1 MKTLVIL
8 AHPDIESSKVN
19 KVWKRELLKYSD
31 EITIHELYKEYP
43 DWNIDVLR
51 EQNLIETYE
60 KIVFEFPLYWYSY
73 PPLLKNG

>member
-1 MKTLVIL
+1 MKTLVVL
-8 AHPDIESSKVN
+8 AHPDLESSKVS
-19 KVWKRELLKYSD
+19 KVWKRELHKYPD

-51 EQNLIETYE
+51 EQTLIETYE

-73 PPLLKNG
+73 PPLLKK